1 MNNLKISI
9 ENIADQLDNIA
20 QLYYLKDNSL
30 DNQIGMAYSQLSAL
44 VLELT
49 KEVNN

>member
-1 MNNLKISI
+1 MNNLRNSI

-20 QLYYLKDNSL
+20 QLYYLKNNSL
-30 DNQIGMAYSQLSAL
+30 DTQIAMAFSQLSAL